1 MFLTK
6 FFKRLS
12 GTIEIKW
19 QLVVVELC
27 IVFFGVYL
35 AFLLNSHQQEQYVK
49 QEGEKVWSS
58 LKLELEAIRFSF
70 PIWVEYQKSQNEKW
84 DSLFANQE
92 VGKFYTWRYIQPQ
105 YDFTTI
111 EYALS
116 TRESSIVDF
125 DMYKKLTELNQNIQM
140 LRHSEELMT
149 ETGFKYKNIHSK
161 LPKTSKE
168 YLQLTADNRLYFF
181 KFIDFSK
188 IRVNIMNRI
197 VLSVI
202 DQLEIIDEKLGPEKS
217 LELEKSFIQKQIIVL
232 ADNATPEEILARI
245 KEVFPDLSDQQI
257 KNIYDAAHKE
267 IAASSD

>member
-1 MFLTK
+1 MFLTRLLK
-6 FFKRLS
+6 SLS
-12 GTIEIKW
+12 GTLQIKW
-19 QLVVVELC
+19 QLVVLELC
-27 IVFFGVYL
+27 IVFIGVYL

-58 LKLELEAIRFSF
+58 LKLELEGIRFSF
-70 PIWVEYQKSQNEKW
+70 PIWAEFQNSQNEKW
-84 DSLFANQE
+84 DSLFAIQE

-111 EYALS
+111 EYAIS
-116 TRESSIVDF
+116 TRESSIVNF
-125 DMYKKLTELNQNIQM
+125 DMYKQLTELNQNIQM

-168 YLQLTADNRLYFF
+168 YLQLTADNRLHFY

-188 IRVNIMNRI
+188 VRVNIMNRI

-202 DQLEIIDEKLGPEKS
+202 DLLEIIDEKLGPEKS
-217 LELEKSFIQKQIIVL
+217 LELEKSFIQKQIILL
-232 ADNATPEEILARI
+232 ADNATPEEILERT
-245 KEVFPDLSDQQI
+245 KEVFPDLSDQQM
-257 KNIYDAAHKE
+257 KNIYAAAQKE
-267 IAASSD
+267 IAAYSD

>member
-6 FFKRLS
+6 LFKRLS
-12 GTIEIKW
+12 GVIEIKW
-19 QLVVVELC
+19 QFVVVELF
-27 IVFFGVYL
+27 IVFIGVYL
-35 AFLLNSHQQEQYVK
+35 AFSLNNHQQEQYVK
-49 QEGEKVWSS
+49 KEGEKVWSS
-58 LKLELEAIRFSF
+58 LKLELERIRLSF
-70 PIWVEYQKSQNEKW
+70 PVWVEYQKSQNEKW
-84 DSLFANQE
+84 DSLFAIQE

-111 EYALS
+111 EYAIS

-168 YLQLTADNRLYFF
+168 YLQLTADNRFHFF

-188 IRVNIMNRI
+188 IRVNSMNRI
-197 VLSVI
+197 VLLVV
-202 DQLEIIDEKLGPEKS
+202 DLLEIIDEKLGPQKS
-217 LELEKSFIQKQIIVL
+217 FELEKSFIQKQIIAL
-232 ADNATPEEILARI
+232 AEDAKPEEILG
-245 KEVFPDLSDQQI
+245 KFKQNFPDLSEEQI
-257 KNIYDAAHKE
+257 NNIYDAAQKE
-267 IAASSD
+267 IAANSD